1 MATRIRTLN
10 FLPEIF
16 KTQTNAQ
23 FLAATLDQLVAQPN
37 TKKIQ
42 GYVGSKFGYG
52 VNATDYYV
60 TEPTKV
66 RTDYQLDP
74 GVVFLKENDTTAND
88 FISYPGIVD
97 GVKLEGG
104 LTLDNNRLFNSQ
116 FYSWD
121 SFTDLDKII
130 NFNEYYW
137 LPDGPERVIISTNV
151 VFNSSNYL
159 VQSLSNEYLIS
170 SESQAATSN
179 PTLTLLRGGS
189 YTFSVNQNT
198 QFWIQGEPGVTGYSP
213 TQPNVQTRNVFGVT
227 NNGAETGIVTF
238 EVPAQNALNEFNFPP
253 GPPVGVVSSLPFS
266 QINGA
271 RVTDI
276 GGIDGVTALD
286 GLTVMF
292 YNTGIAEE
300 IGYVQTFYDQT
311 LFDEDGG
318 VPYNEATDYPGTDI
332 YYNNF
337 EGGFYSQVNSN
348 FYTITLLGD
357 QSNPIIQLTPAGII
371 PTNQTITPTFGTEW
385 VNRNF
390 YRSVAGSIALVPYN
404 SAILDTLYYQD
415 GTNPNK
421 VGIIRLANSNVTNS
435 LDVVTEILG
444 KPQYTAPNGVVF
456 TNGLK
461 VLFQGNVTPEIYTN
475 TEFYVEGVGTAIELI
490 PVADLVSPGAFAEGT
505 YIPFD
510 TVPYDVGNFDSSLY
524 LLIDPDY
531 ITIARNAINRNAWSR
546 SNRWFHIDVIN
557 ATADYNNNPELVS
570 VATIYNKASRPIIE
584 FYPNLSLFDSGVIGK
599 QPIDFI
605 DFRTTDAL
613 TLVAGQPTYYP
624 DVAGYTDYTA
634 TIAPVLAPITS
645 KTATQTVGL
654 VNQVI
659 LSPDSTGI
667 HVNDTIVFG
676 LVTAGA
682 FVPST
687 TYKIVTPGTTDFT
700 AIGASSNAAG
710 TVFVATGV
718 GSGTGT
724 AGDVDSEFGGLTAGA
739 TYYITEIVGDRITIS
754 TEKQG
759 TSVILSSV
767 AGSMSTSI
775 YPYSTTITIATDE
788 VFGLFEVNQYIADST
803 GILPAVTSITEIEEV
818 GSDTVLTVSWF
829 NQEVITGTSVA
840 SIVSADTTLSNYALF
855 DGARVVFAADT
866 NLSVRDKIY
875 VSRFSSI
882 DGTGTPVLTLTETF
896 DGQVLSDEQ
905 TAVYRGYNYKGK
917 DFYFTA
923 ENWQQA
929 QQKTTINQA
938 PKFDIYDENNISF
951 GDSTVYIGTSFTGC
965 SLFQYGLGTGLSDPI
980 LGFPLRYSTVG
991 NVGDI
996 SFDVTLDSQTF
1007 NYVQGTNPITQKVN
1021 TGYVYNYTSRTSFVR
1036 QLGWQTAVSP
1046 SIQYQIFEFNW
1057 SIDDPINEFDCDIAP
1072 VSSSSTNWPTVQVYI
1087 NNTYLPDT
1095 DFTVSTTDNTTT
1107 VTIPQI
1113 DTVNTVVQVLILSDQ
1128 VSPTAYYQ
1136 IPINLSNN
1144 PFNEDVTTVNIGDI
1158 RGQYQSTFF
1167 NNPDTVGPVFG
1178 RNNYRDLGNLV
1189 PWGNRIIQNS
1199 ASLVLPGTFLR
1210 KQNHNLFNSILY
1222 NSRQYI
1228 TFKNLLIDTVN
1239 NTDYNRMLSP
1249 AEMLDDAMDQIT
1261 SAKTDSQSFF
1271 WSDMLPSKAPYISNS
1286 YSFANTLDVSIYPLS
1301 RIYDFDKANYYGVL
1315 VYLIRDGITSQLVS
1329 GVDYTVSTDTPS
1341 LTVTLDLLSND
1352 QIVIN
1357 EYNQTYGS
1365 YVPNTPTKLGL
1376 YPSTIPTV
1384 GLDTAYFEPT
1394 YFIVGHDG
1402 SYTKLFGTYDST
1414 TGQLEDF
1421 RDQVL
1426 LEYETRVY
1434 NNLKLSN
1441 VIPIQTYQVI
1451 PGFFRDLQYSYDEF
1465 LEVYSESFLDWV
1477 GQNRVDYKRQF
1488 YNSTNEF
1495 SYNYR
1500 NSGNKINREAIQQGY
1515 FRGLYLYYYD
1525 TTTPDVTPWQMIGYT
1540 DQPTWWADRYGP
1552 APYTSDN
1559 LILWNDLAEGIDW
1572 NNGNPVVITEYI
1584 RPELLQV
1591 LPVDSNGDLVSPL
1604 TSIVGNYNNN
1614 IFNRDWKVGDV
1625 GPTEFSY
1632 RRSSTWPFDLMR
1644 LYALAKPADFFNLA
1658 VDVDNYKYSAE
1669 FNQFLVNNRSHLQI
1683 GDIPIYGLGTPATS
1697 YINWIVDFEKQV
1709 GIDAT
1714 TEITTLLKNL
1724 DVRLV
1729 YRVAGFSD
1737 KNLLKFYV
1745 EKSSANTTNS
1755 SLLIPDESY
1764 SVLLY
1769 DNQPFDRI
1777 IYSGVVIQITENGYQ
1792 VYGNSQTN
1800 AYFKILLPKNSGYD
1814 QTIEV
1819 ENLSVKL
1826 TDQYTDKV
1834 GIIPYGTELYSVQEV
1849 AQFLSSY
1856 GKYLESQGMK
1866 FDQIE
1871 NGIPVNWP
1879 QMIAEFLYWAQI
1891 GWEIGS
1897 ITTINPSASTL
1908 VIDKDSQ
1915 IVQPLTVRQRNFV
1928 LNQNLF
1934 PIQSMD
1940 LNVVR
1945 QGTEFTA
1952 QPLNQGDA
1960 ISYGQFNISNFEHGI
1975 VFDNITLFNDIIYN
1989 LITGLRQYRVSV
2001 RGAKTADWNGTVDA
2015 AGFILNQDN
2024 IQEWNR
2030 EIKYTKG
2037 EIVLYKNR
2045 YWTALT
2051 IVQPKVL
2058 FDERDWKETNYNE
2071 IQKGLLP
2078 NSQTRSFESTLYYN
2092 TDSANLE
2099 NDADL
2104 LSFSL
2109 IGYRPRDY
2117 LALADLTDIT
2127 QVNVYKNMIKQK
2139 GTLNAASAFKGA
2151 TLPQGGINYD
2161 IYENW
2166 AIKSGEFGGVLNSN
2180 FVQFNLNQSS
2190 LTGNPSIVG
2199 LTNGVFTDGVQQE
2212 VPLYSIFNYGRPLT
2226 SPNILPTISA
2236 SEPSRLFPT
2245 AGYVN
2250 YNDVKMSSYY
2260 YSGLATATNASGT
2273 IIPINE
2279 FYVRDYV
2286 WLANYLSD
2294 WRVYSPVSLGS
2305 VVNAKNNLNG
2315 TVTITFSQAHN
2326 LTRFELFGITNFDI
2340 AINNYYLVAA
2350 VVDPFR
2356 IIINLSLNPSTLNI
2370 VGQGIGLR
2378 MQSQRVA
2385 TAPEIVDLPLLNS
2398 EFTKLKVWVDENDD
2412 GSWAV
2417 YRKSLNYQ
2425 YDAEIIR
2432 ASSQTFGSAVAYTT
2446 PMGYLIGD
2454 ADVGAVYRYT
2464 YNAEANTYAL
2474 DQAISNDT
2482 SFGSYISYAEDLFVI
2497 SEPTSAT
2504 PKVYVYQ
2511 LITTT
2516 LVDNI
2521 DPYQTISAPG
2531 AVTDWGSAT
2540 AISGDQNWLYISD
2553 TGNARVYAYR
2563 KSTLTDLYE
2572 SVGYISVAGLTIA
2585 DNFGYSISTDYY
2597 GDTVVI
2603 SAPDQDYN
2611 VSTDNY
2617 GYVYVFAR
2625 TVQNFISPFN
2635 SQSYT
2640 PQAFALSWAPVTVTQ
2655 IATATDS
2662 STDRITIT
2670 SSAGFSV
2677 NDPVVFSTKT
2687 NAGNFAV
2694 GKTYIIT
2701 SIGTT
2706 DFVSVGAA
2714 SNTVGLSFV
2723 ATGAGSGT
2731 GTANSTEIISG
2742 GAIAAD
2748 TVYYVASKP
2757 TGTTFT
2763 ISATR
2768 GGSIIQLATATGST
2782 TVTIQTTPLFVS
2794 VNGIL
2799 LEDNTYAV
2807 IGSTLNVYSGL
2818 TPTLNAGDIISVSG
2832 SNFVLTQTLDNGQTP
2847 RIGVQFGQ
2855 SVDTNT
2861 YANEILV
2868 GAPFELNANNYEGA
2882 VHRFT
2887 NGGEKYGFIIGTEDC
2902 NITTPRTIL
2911 INGYQVILPIGNATS
2926 ASNFINA
2933 ANIPNVSAT
2942 SIVGKLVIQLVDI
2955 AIGFAGSK
2963 LSLTVLDSATPAEM
2977 GITIYTATQ
2986 TIACPHLTGPT
2997 QFGSVIKFNEFG
3009 SFVVS
3014 APTGVRYADT
3024 TFDFTDDELDN
3035 DTVFDNNTTQWID
3048 TFNNAGAVYM
3058 FDYISAYNES
3068 LTNPGKFVYA
3078 QSTNAENID
3087 YGSQPYYGQALD
3099 FNDNRVTV
3107 GTPNFRPG
3115 YDNGQVVAYTSTST
3129 EQDWAVYR
3137 SSAPIV
3143 DINGIANIQLFSA
3156 STNATLDNL
3165 DYFDPLQ
3172 GKLLGAIRENIDVI
3186 SNSDPAA
3193 YNSANNT
3200 QRGLVWGAANV
3211 GQLWFDT
3218 SNTRFV
3224 NYHQNDI
3231 VYNSAYWGRIFS
3243 GSDVAVY
3250 SWVVSNV
3257 SPLEYIGPGI
3267 PYDIDNYTVHGV
3279 INAEG
3284 TIVPLYYFWV
3294 RNTNIVF
3301 EKTGKTLADSTLEAY
3316 ISQPQNTGISYFSP
3330 LQPNIFA
3337 LYNVGDYLNGNDT
3350 VLHIGY
3356 ATGTNDDPTHNQYEL
3371 IRADYADD
3379 FLPGLPGS
3387 GAGFQKYTSAGITE
3401 PISLYNRML
3410 DSMCGVDN
3418 SGAVVPN
3425 PFLPKAVQTGVLA
3438 RPRQSFFYDRYDALK
3453 NYLQYANE
3461 VLAQFP
3467 IAEIRN
3473 PSFLNTSGIT
3483 NPSTVD
3489 NPNWTGGVLPFYD
3502 TTNYWSYIN
3511 WWAPGYDNNTKSA
3524 LQVPIYADLSTLSVA
3539 SGTIVTVATNGNG
3552 NSETYIYN
3560 VDGSWTRIGLANGT
3574 IEFSSALWDY
3584 STYRLGFGDNF
3595 FDTTP
3600 YDEYPSEETRY
3611 IIRSLNEEIYNN
3623 ELLIF
3628 RNKSLILLFEYIQS
3642 ESSENQNY
3650 LPWLNK
3656 TSFLDVSHTI
3666 RELRP
3671 IEVFQSDNELFL
3683 EGYMNEVK
3691 PYHVVIKE
3699 FLFKYTGID
3708 VYEGDITDFDLPAQ
3722 YNSSV
3727 QQFIT
3732 PELVYSNPN
3741 GDNQYLPDDPI
3752 WQTAPYSQ
3760 WFNNHGVSIVGENDY
3775 PISVLTS
3782 YIATNSNSCYVDNV
3796 TGFPVTGTILIGTEL
3811 IGYSSVNLLTNQL
3824 LGLARGVQ
3832 NTVIQQH
3839 IPGETIFIDLPAVL
3853 VLNTGRLYDN
3863 PPKITAVIDTTI
3875 YPAPT
3880 VLAQF
3885 EAVMGLGTV
3894 ISVNVINPG
3903 EGYAVL
3909 PRIEIDPAVVIEVNS
3924 TQVNIANNTIE
3935 LAVPTLQTGDLIVY
3949 YPGVDSTAIGGLS
3962 SGQKYYVNLLEV
3974 SPAPIIALYA
3984 SYIDAIRDHNRVVL
3998 TNTGSGV
4005 QKLNL
4010 GAVASCVTSSSPV
4023 RENNVTL
4030 RFDRNSYTSQVIEW
4044 ASGNFYGSFY
4054 AGTYSNSDQ
4063 VSSSSIALQST
4074 QPPIDTILAGAQG
4087 ATFEILDATNDQTL
4101 TWSSRTRETVQTY
4114 GSATAYPNAIRINP
4128 STGGSPVAGELGST
4142 VGFYIGMPVKFVGAT
4157 VGNLVNE
4164 TTYYVKSLVD
4174 LPNLVTSVLEAT
4186 GFTIS
4191 ATVDANGVPG
4201 STFVLATA
4209 TVPAA
4214 GLPMYVGEVTNTAVL
4229 TINYSG
4235 IRNATVTTSGTNT
4248 ITALLTATGQNGTN
4262 GLYTGIPVFFTG
4274 DVFGGISEN
4283 EIYYVTTVTGPQTFT
4298 MSTQTTPT
4306 TLTITETASA
4316 NDAITCDSTL
4326 SLSLNE
4332 PIVFTG
4338 DVFGNIVEGT
4348 QYYIRELFSGNITF
4362 SISETINGPV
4372 FALASDTGS
4381 FTMISQKDT
4390 VTLQDGT
4397 GSMVMNVSLPVSPGQ
4412 INGQLFTLYPTSQQ
4426 YINQTGIVTNLI
4438 ERDINATL
4446 ATVNRL
4452 CLSTFAGG
4460 ILNLYVNFEFDVA
4473 SNIGGL
4479 TTSGGPYT
4487 VTATG
4492 TTTVNVTNT
4501 SGTGNWLT
4509 VPLDTN
4515 PYTTDVLYSGMP
4527 IIFSGVSL
4535 GGVLLNTV
4543 YYVDTIDASPPVG
4556 SGRFTISETSDLSSG
4571 IFVVTN
4577 DNGDMVGTG
4586 DPYIQVADTLS
4597 NAAGPVILTQTVGTT
4612 PTFDVSYILGGYRVT
4627 IQTAGTVYAVDNV
4640 ITILGTNLGGTT
4652 TENDLVMTVSSI
4664 DANGGVVSTI
4674 CNGTPAGTVD
4684 QYYFEV
4690 VSENQVAVYQN
4701 AALSVPISGQNFP
4714 YVGITSTTATIA
4726 TASNDRFTVTSSA
4739 DFSINDPVVFTG
4751 TVFGGVTLG
4760 QTYYILSKP
4769 TSTTVTVSETVSG
4782 TVFNITTDAT
4792 GSMTMA
4798 KSGDYALLPEPFFFS
4813 PSIVKYNNRVYQCI
4827 VSNNDPEFILGKWE
4841 LLDPGSKKL
4850 NGLDRVIAY
4859 YRPTINMPGVDLT
4872 QLIAG
4877 ITYPN
4882 STYLGNAFAPDDEF
4896 TVDVNLTDQ
4905 PFYPTGID
4913 LSSIIWNG
4921 LLYLAG
4927 SNAETYSSVNS
4938 SETGASW
4945 TINKISNQ
4953 SIGIT
4958 DLLYAGGSYVLT
4970 SNNPS
4975 TPILISDNGF
4985 TWISNGTFTPFDST
4999 SYDITT
5005 FDISSVNVPSLS
5017 LNGVAY
5023 YNGIYIAVGN
5033 NIISSTDL
5041 YSWTER
5047 YVFTSTILSNVLN
5060 DVAYVSTPGYT
5071 GFVAVGLGQR
5081 LISGSAVN
5089 VALIF
5094 TSTDGFNW
5102 NQVSF
5107 TDTVFSLNAIASN
5120 SGSIVAVGD
5129 NGIIYASFNTV
5140 DWFAQT
5146 SPVSENLNDVI
5157 WDSYN
5162 NQYVAVGDNGTIL
5175 TGDANGNAWTSQVSG
5190 ATEDIQ
5196 SIVWNN
5202 DDSIYIAV
5210 GLNNTILQSAD
5221 GITWIS
5227 IATFE
5232 VIPSVYDIQGDA
5244 FTAGY
5249 GPEEM
5254 IPGVVSDTITMTVAT
5269 RPGTNWDE
5277 TVYQHVGY
5285 NVVSIELSPVDASQT
5300 EYSFIN
5306 ITSTPAQLGVF
5317 VIDYTT
5323 ELSTTIYEGTDYTID
5338 WINKV
5343 ITLTTPLSFVT
5354 VGTSDKLRID
5364 VYEVGNGD
5372 QLVKANTETDPV
5384 RSNETTGFQ
5393 EIYVNA
5399 NYSADIY
5406 QGSGIIRP
5414 STNPLE
5420 AIAIATSETTD
5431 AITCESVQ
5439 NFVLNGSITFSG
5451 AVFGGIIEDQVY
5463 YVKSISYVSNRITIS
5478 EIFNAGS
5485 GTAGATFPLT
5495 NATGSMTAII
5505 QVGTGTVW
5513 TPPSVFHNG
5522 TKLVLGHSAT
5532 ITRTNAGTNTITTN
5546 TTGDLVPDLS
5556 IKFSSSMF
5564 GGVIVPLQTYYIKT
5578 IYDANEFTISETPGG
5593 AVLELTDA
5601 TGGAIFVSGDYA
5613 IGLAD
5618 NGISAAVILAYE
5630 YDTSVDY
5637 ITYTFFGE
5645 TLPVQYGYTIPEVQ
5659 TFTGDGSAASFTLT
5673 NYIGDSNVTSAIVE
5687 INGIRQTIS
5696 AYTISSTSNTILFNT
5711 PPSNGSTIAVTSYN
5725 LTDRQYFNTQ
5735 YGITGSSGATTAT
5748 IVVSDTVHSVGTFD
5762 QNTPTVETFDQD
5774 TPSVVLYDQELD
5786 YLTLG
5791 SGSTSS
5797 LSINFPIVFQAP
5809 TLGGLV
5815 AGQIY
5820 YVVEILNSTDFV
5832 ISTQVDGLPTTVT
5845 TESGSMNGVV
5855 NGLTVA
5861 NIININNVISSPLAT
5876 VLVTGTIGG
5885 ASDYV
5890 VCGNTI
5896 DLIVDQPIIFK
5907 APITTAGSFIVG
5919 DTYKITTLTGT
5930 SQVQWNT
5937 TAGTVSETYAVGDT
5951 FIAATAGAGTG
5962 QALLTDLGGI
5972 NTLGEVYFVRSI
5984 VSGTEFTIKDQYGT
5998 LVNLTTDSGSLVGY
6012 MGGLSAI
6019 SVTTGIDHNLAE
6031 NEIVRI
6037 DGTLGSVQ
6045 LNNNTYYA
6053 KIVTDTVF
6061 MLYDQPYNPALNA
6074 VNYPVTFSST
6084 YISGGYAWLD
6094 GLFTISCTTATST
6107 SSTGNR
6113 ITVNSTDALIP
6124 NTPIY
6129 FTSIGESQGTDIL
6142 GNILAKTEYYVLEVR
6157 PEVVADDFI
6166 VGNEYEIVD
6175 LGDTDWNT
6183 CAGTVSET
6191 YAVGDTFVAAATDP
6205 GTTGFATGLQEFT
6218 ITENRFPDEAEF
6230 VLTNAAGS
6238 VDVSQFQQVNVD
6250 RLWVT
6255 INGYRVPS
6263 SLLRINEYN
6272 NLSILST
6279 ITTGDEIIITSM
6291 MPTATPN
6298 ENVYLLNVTTTNQP
6312 AVYRANTQTRTWLTH
6327 SLSFTDE
6334 VIYLN
6339 DASRV
6344 TDSII
6349 QEVIAPAPVDGKY
6362 NIGLEANKNV
6372 ICHVSVYNN
6381 TTSTLVDPA
6390 NFGIVIVDLAPI
6402 LQISDEVSTGDSLT
6416 IDTLEGILLFINGE
6430 QIAFAECDIVTN
6442 TVSGLTRGANGTGE
6456 QTFIPLY
6463 SEVFGIIPNNR
6474 MTNVV
6479 YGDVWNSYIYNPVE
6493 GDPLQISQTAGAN
6506 FLKVDRS

>member
-16 KTQTNAQ
+16 KTPTNAQ

-104 LTLDNNRLFNSQ
+104 LTQDNNRLFNSQ

-121 SFTDLDKII
+121 SFTNLDKII

-137 LPDGPERVIISTNV
+137 LPDGPERVIISTDV
-151 VFNSSNYL
+151 VFNASNFL

-170 SESQAATSN
+170 SESQGASSN

-227 NNGAETGIVTF
+227 NNGAENGVITF
-238 EVPAQNALNEFNFPP
+238 EVPTQNALNEYNFPP
-253 GPPVGVVSSLPFS
+253 GPAVGVVSSLPFN

-271 RVTDI
+271 RVTEI
-276 GGIDGVTALD
+276 GGIDGVTALE

-292 YNTGIAEE
+292 YNTGIADE
-300 IGYVQTFYDQT
+300 IGYVQKFYDQT

-318 VPYNEATDYPGTDI
+318 VPYNEATDYPGTSI
-332 YYNNF
+332 FYNNY

-371 PTNQTITPTFGTEW
+371 PTNQTITPTFGSEW

-390 YRSVAGSIALVPYN
+390 YRSVDGAIALVPYN

-421 VGIIRLANSNVTNS
+421 VGIIKLVNSNVTNS

-461 VLFQGNVTPEIYTN
+461 VLFQGNVTPEIYNN

-510 TVPYDVGNFDSSLY
+510 TVPYDVGNYDSSLY

-531 ITIARNAINRNAWSR
+531 ITIARNAINKNAWSR
-546 SNRWFHIDVIN
+546 SNRWFHVDVIN
-557 ATADYNNNPELVS
+557 ATANYNNNPDLAL

-605 DFRTTDAL
+605 DFRTTDAF

-624 DVAGYTDYTA
+624 DVAGYTGYTA
-634 TIAPVLAPITS
+634 TIAPVSAAITS
-645 KTATQTVGL
+645 KTATQTVGF
-654 VNQVI
+654 VNQII
-659 LSPDSTGI
+659 LSPDTTGL

-676 LVTAGA
+676 LVTAGG
-682 FVPST
+682 FVPGT
-687 TYKIVTPGTTDFT
+687 TYKIVTPGDTDFT
-700 AIGASSNAAG
+700 AIGASSNASG
-710 TVFVATGV
+710 TVFVASGA

-724 AGDVDSEFGGLTAGA
+724 AGDVDSEFGGLTAGV
-739 TYYITEIVGDRITIS
+739 TYYINEIVGNRITIS

-759 TSVILSSV
+759 TNVVLSSV

-803 GILPAVTSITEIEEV
+803 EIFPAVTFISEIEEV
-818 GSDTVLTVSWF
+818 GSNTILTVSWY
-829 NQEVITGTSVA
+829 NQEVIAGTSVA
-840 SIVSADTTLSNYALF
+840 SIVSADTPLSNYALF

-882 DGTGTPVLTLTETF
+882 TGTGIPVITLTEAF

-905 TAVYRGYNYKGK
+905 TAVYRGYNYRGQ
-917 DFYFTA
+917 DFYFNV

-929 QQKTTINQA
+929 QQKNTINQA
-938 PKFDIYDENNISF
+938 PRFDIYDENNISF

-965 SLFQYGLGTGLSDPI
+965 TLFQYGLGTGSSDPI
-980 LGFPLRYSTVG
+980 LGFPLRYSTVS

-1046 SIQYQIFEFNW
+1046 SVQYQIFEFNW
-1057 SIDDPINEFDCDIAP
+1057 VIDNPVTNFVCDITP

-1095 DFTVSTTDNTTT
+1095 DFTVSTTADTTT

-1113 DTVNTVVQVLILSDQ
+1113 DAVNTVIQVLILSDQ

-1144 PFNEDVTTVNIGDI
+1144 PFNQDITTVNIGDI
-1158 RGQYQSTFF
+1158 RGQYQSIFF
-1167 NNPDTVGPVFG
+1167 NNPDTLGPVFG

-1239 NTDYNRMLSP
+1239 NTDYSRMLTP

-1261 SAKTDSQSFF
+1261 STKTDSQPFF
-1271 WSDMLPSKAPYISNS
+1271 WSDMLPSKAPYISNT

-1315 VYLIRDGITSQLVS
+1315 VYLIRDSVTSQLIS
-1329 GVDYTVSTDTPS
+1329 GVDYTVSADTPS
-1341 LTVTLDLLSND
+1341 LTITLDLLSND

-1376 YPSTIPTV
+1376 YPSTIPAV
-1384 GLDTAYFEPT
+1384 VVDTAYFEPT

-1402 SYTKLFGTYDST
+1402 SYNKLFGSYDTT

-1441 VIPIQTYQVI
+1441 VIPIQTYEVI

-1488 YNSTNEF
+1488 YNPVNEF

-1500 NSGNKINREAIQQGY
+1500 NSGNKINRGAIQQGY

-1540 DQPTWWADRYGP
+1540 DQPTWWTERYGP

-1559 LILWNDLAEGIDW
+1559 LILWNDLAQGIDW
-1572 NNGNPVVITEYI
+1572 NNGNPVVLTEYI

-1604 TSIVGNYNNN
+1604 VSIVGNYNNN

-1658 VDVDNYKYSAE
+1658 VDVDNYKYNAE
-1669 FNQFLVNNRSHLQI
+1669 FNQYLVNNRSHLQL
-1683 GDIPIYGLGTPATS
+1683 GNIPVYGLGTPATS

-1709 GIDAT
+1709 GINAT
-1714 TEITTLLKNL
+1714 TDISTLLKNL

-1745 EKSSANTTNS
+1745 EKSSANATNS

-1769 DNQPFDRI
+1769 DNQPFDKI
-1777 IYSGVVIQITENGYQ
+1777 VYSGVIIQITENGYQ

-1800 AYFKILLPKNSGYD
+1800 AYFKILLPKNSGYNE
-1814 QTIEV
+1814 TIEV
-1819 ENLSVKL
+1819 ENLSVKI

-1834 GIIPYGTELYSVQEV
+1834 GIIPYGTEFYSVQEV

-1856 GKYLESQGMK
+1856 GKYLENQGMK
-1866 FDQIE
+1866 FDLIE

-1908 VIDKDSQ
+1908 LIDKDSH
-1915 IVQPLTVRQRNFV
+1915 IVQPLTLRQRNFV

-1934 PIQSMD
+1934 PIQSID

-1945 QGTEFTA
+1945 QGTAFTA

-1975 VFDNITLFNDIIYN
+1975 VFDNVTLFNDIIYN
-1989 LITGLRQYRVSV
+1989 LITGLRQYRISV
-2001 RGAKTADWNGTVDA
+2001 RGAKSADWNGTVDP

-2045 YWTALT
+2045 YWTSLT

-2078 NSQTRSFESTLYYN
+2078 NSQTRSYESTLYYN

-2151 TLPQGGINYD
+2151 NLPQGGINYD

-2166 AIKSGEFGGVLNSN
+2166 AIKSGEYGGVLNNN
-2180 FVQFNLNQSS
+2180 FVEFNLNQSL

-2212 VPLYSIFNYGRPLT
+2212 VPLYSVFNYGRPIT

-2236 SEPSRLFPT
+2236 SEPSSLFPT

-2273 IIPINE
+2273 IVPITE

-2286 WLANYLSD
+2286 WLADYLSD
-2294 WRVYSPVSLGS
+2294 WRVYTPVSLGS
-2305 VVNAKNNLNG
+2305 VTNAKNNLNG

-2326 LTRFELFGITNFDI
+2326 LTRFQLFGITNFDI

-2356 IIINLSLNPSTLNI
+2356 VIINLSLNPSTLNI

-2385 TAPEIVDLPLLNS
+2385 TAPEIVDLPLLNN
-2398 EFTKLKVWVDENDD
+2398 EFTKSKVWVDENND

-2454 ADVGAVYRYT
+2454 ADVGQVYRYT
-2464 YNAEANTYAL
+2464 YNADLDSYTL
-2474 DQAISNDT
+2474 DQAITNGT
-2482 SFGSYISYAEDLFVI
+2482 SFGSYISYADDLFVV

-2531 AVTDWGSAT
+2531 GVTDWGSAT

-2563 KSTLTDLYE
+2563 KSTLTSLYE
-2572 SVGYISVAGLTIA
+2572 NVGYISVAGLTIA

-2603 SAPDQDYN
+2603 GAPDQDYN
-2611 VSTDNY
+2611 VNTDNY

-2625 TVQNFISPFN
+2625 TVQNFIVPST
-2635 SQSYT
+2635 SQSYI
-2640 PQAFALSWAPVTVTQ
+2640 PQTFALSWSPVTVTQ

-2662 STDRITIT
+2662 TNDRITV
-2670 SSAGFSV
+2670 SSSTGFSV
-2677 NDPVVFSTKT
+2677 NDPVVFS
-2687 NAGNFAV
+2687 GD
-2694 GKTYIIT
+2694 I
-2701 SIGTT
+2701 
-2706 DFVSVGAA
+2706 
-2714 SNTVGLSFV
+2714 LS
-2723 ATGAGSGT
+2723 A
-2731 GTANSTEIISG
+2731 
-2742 GAIAAD
+2742 GAISQN
-2748 TVYYVASKP
+2748 TVYYVYDKP
-2757 TGTTFT
+2757 TSTTFR
-2763 ISATR
+2763 IASTR
-2768 GGSIIQLATATGST
+2768 DAIAPIELATQSGPPNM
-2782 TVTIQTTPLFVS
+2782 TVTVQTTPLFVN
-2794 VNGIL
+2794 VNGML
-2799 LEDNTYAV
+2799 LEDDTYAV
-2807 IGSTLNVYSGL
+2807 IGSTLYVYSGL
-2818 TPTLNAGDIISVSG
+2818 APTLNAGDILSVSG

-2855 SVDTNT
+2855 SLDTNT

-2868 GAPFELNANNYEGA
+2868 GAPFELNADNYEGS

-2911 INGYQVILPIGNATS
+2911 INGYQVILPIGDATS

-2942 SIVGKLVIQLVDI
+2942 TLTGKLVIQLVDI
-2955 AIGFAGSK
+2955 AIGFIGSK

-2977 GITIYTATQ
+2977 GIDIYTATQ
-2986 TIACPHLTGPT
+2986 TIACPHLIGST

-3009 SFVVS
+3009 SFIAS
-3014 APTGVRYADT
+3014 APTGTRYSAT

-3035 DTVFDNNTTQWID
+3035 DTVFDNNATQWID
-3048 TFNNAGAVYM
+3048 TFTNAGAVYM

-3068 LTNPGKFVYA
+3068 LNNPGKFVYA
-3078 QSTNAENID
+3078 QSTNAENIN

-3115 YDNGQVVAYTSTST
+3115 YVNGQVVAYTSTST

-3137 SSAPIV
+3137 SSAPVV

-3156 STNATLDNL
+3156 SSNTTLDNL

-3193 YNSANNT
+3193 YNSPNST
-3200 QRGLVWGAANV
+3200 QRGLVWGADKV
-3211 GQLWFDT
+3211 GQLWFNT

-3257 SPLEYIGPGI
+3257 NPLNYIGPGT
-3267 PYDIDNYTVHGV
+3267 PYNIDDYTVHGV

-3330 LQPNIFA
+3330 LQPDIFA

-3387 GAGFQKYTSAGITE
+3387 GAGYQQYTAVGITE

-3467 IAEIRN
+3467 ITEIRN

-3489 NPNWTGGVLPFYD
+3489 NPNWSGSVLPFYD

-3524 LQVPIYADLSTLSVA
+3524 LQVPIYADLSTLNVTP
-3539 SGTIVTVATNGNG
+3539 GTIVTVATNGNG
-3552 NSETYIYN
+3552 NSETYIYG
-3560 VDGSWTRIGLANGT
+3560 VDGSWTRIGLENGT

-3595 FDTTP
+3595 FDTRP

-3611 IIRSLNEEIYNN
+3611 IIRSLNEEIYTN

-3642 ESSENQNY
+3642 ETSENQNY

-3727 QQFIT
+3727 LQFIT

-3741 GDNQYLPDDPI
+3741 GNNQFLPDDPI

-3811 IGYSSVNLLTNQL
+3811 IGYSSVDLLTNQL

-3839 IPGETIFIDLPAVL
+3839 IPGEIIFIDLPAVL

-3875 YPAPT
+3875 YPEPT
-3880 VLAQF
+3880 VPAQF
-3885 EAVMGLGTV
+3885 EAIMGLGTV
-3894 ISVNVINPG
+3894 IGVNVINPG
-3903 EGYAVL
+3903 QGYAIL
-3909 PRIEIDPAVVIEVNS
+3909 PKIVIDPSVVVEVNS

-3935 LAVPTLQTGDLIVY
+3935 LTIPTLQTGDLIVY
-3949 YPGVDSTAIGGLS
+3949 YPGVNSTIIGGLS

-3984 SYIDAIRDHNRVVL
+3984 SYIDAIRDHNRVFL
-3998 TNTGSGV
+3998 NSTGSGV

-4010 GAVASCVTSSSPV
+4010 GAVASCVTSSVPV
-4023 RENNVTL
+4023 RENNITL
-4030 RFDRNSYTSQVIEW
+4030 RFDRNSYTSQIIEW
-4044 ASGNFYGSFY
+4044 QSGNFYGSFY
-4054 AGTYSNSDQ
+4054 AGSYSNSDQ

-4087 ATFEILDATNDQTL
+4087 ATFEILDASNDQTL

-4114 GSATAYPNAIRINP
+4114 GPATLYPNAIRINP

-4174 LPNLVTSVLEAT
+4174 LPNLDTSVLEAT

-4191 ATVDANGVPG
+4191 ATVDENGVPG
-4201 STFVLATA
+4201 STFVLTTA
-4209 TVPAA
+4209 TIPAA
-4214 GLPMYVGEVTNTAVL
+4214 GLPMYVGEVINTALL

-4235 IRNATVTTSGTNT
+4235 IRNATTTTSGTNT
-4248 ITALLTATGQNGTN
+4248 ITVLLTATGQNGTN
-4262 GLYTGIPVFFTG
+4262 GLFTGIPVYFTG

-4283 EIYYVTTVTGPQTFT
+4283 EIYYVTSITGPQTFT
-4298 MSTQTTPT
+4298 MSTQTNPT
-4306 TLTITETASA
+4306 ILTITETDSVT
-4316 NDAITCDSTL
+4316 DAITCDSTL
-4326 SLSLNE
+4326 SLSINE

-4348 QYYIRELFSGNITF
+4348 QYYIRELFSGNTTF

-4372 FALASDTGS
+4372 FALSSDTGS
-4381 FTMISQKDT
+4381 FTMTSQKDT
-4390 VTLQDGT
+4390 VTLQDDT
-4397 GSMVMNVSLPVSPGQ
+4397 GSMTMNVSLPISPGQ
-4412 INGQLFTLYPTSQQ
+4412 INGQLFSLYPTSQQ
-4426 YINQTGIVTNLI
+4426 YINQTGTVTNLI

-4452 CLSTFAGG
+4452 CLSTFTGG

-4515 PYTTDVLYSGMP
+4515 PYTTDILYSGMQ

-4556 SGRFTISETSDLSSG
+4556 VGRFTISETSDLSSG

-4586 DPYIQVADTLS
+4586 DPFIQVADVLT
-4597 NAAGPVILTQTVGTT
+4597 NATGPVMLTQTVGTT
-4612 PTFDVSYILGGYRVT
+4612 PTFAVSYILGGYRVT
-4627 IQTAGTVYAVDNV
+4627 IQDPGAGYAIDNT

-4652 TENDLVMTVSSI
+4652 TANDLVMTVSSI
-4664 DANGGVVSTI
+4664 NATGGIVSTI
-4674 CNGTPAGTVD
+4674 CNGTPAGTID
-4684 QYYFEV
+4684 QYYFKV
-4690 VSENQVAVYQN
+4690 VSENQVEVYEN
-4701 AALSVPISGQNFP
+4701 AALSVPVSGQNFP
-4714 YVGITSTTATIA
+4714 YTGITSTTATIA

-4739 DFSINDPVVFTG
+4739 DFGVNDPVFFTG
-4751 TVFGGVTLG
+4751 NVFGGVTLG
-4760 QTYYILSKP
+4760 QEYYILSKP
-4769 TSTTVTVSETVSG
+4769 TSTTVTISETVAG
-4782 TVFNITTDAT
+4782 TVFNVTTDTT

-4798 KSGDYALLPEPFFFS
+4798 KSGDYTFLPEPFYFS

-4827 VSNNDPEFILGKWE
+4827 VSNNDPDFILGKWE
-4841 LLDPGSKKL
+4841 LLEPGSRKL

-4859 YRPTINMPGVDLT
+4859 YNPTVNMPGVDLT
-4872 QLIAG
+4872 QLVTG

-4905 PFYPTGID
+4905 PFYPTGIN
-4913 LSSIIWNG
+4913 LRTIIWNG
-4921 LLYLAG
+4921 VAYLAG
-4927 SNAETYSSVNS
+4927 SNTETYSSINL
-4938 SETGASW
+4938 SETGSSW
-4945 TINKISNQ
+4945 IINKISNQ

-4958 DLLYAGGSYVLT
+4958 DLLFAGGSYVLT
-4970 SNNPS
+4970 SNNS
-4975 TPILISDNGF
+4975 ATPILISDNGF

-4999 SYDITT
+4999 PYDITT

-5017 LNGVAY
+5017 LNGVTY

-5047 YVFTSTILSNVLN
+5047 YAFTSTVLSNVLN
-5060 DVAYVSTPGYT
+5060 AVAYVSTPGYT
-5071 GFVAVGLGQR
+5071 GFIAVGLGQR
-5081 LISGSAVN
+5081 LISGVAVN

-5107 TDTVFSLNAIASN
+5107 TDTIFSLNAIASN
-5120 SGSIVAVGD
+5120 SGSIVTVGD
-5129 NGIIYASFNTV
+5129 NGVIYASFNAV
-5140 DWFAQT
+5140 EWFAQT
-5146 SPVSENLNDVI
+5146 SPVSENLNDII

-5175 TGDANGNAWTSQVSG
+5175 TGDANGNAWTAQVSG
-5190 ATEDIQ
+5190 TTEDIQ
-5196 SIVWNN
+5196 SVVWNN
-5202 DDSIYIAV
+5202 DDSIYIVV

-5221 GITWIS
+5221 AITWVS

-5232 VIPSVYDIQGDA
+5232 VLPSVYDIQGDA

-5254 IPGVVSDTITMTVAT
+5254 VPGVVSDTITMTVAT

-5285 NVVSIELSPVDASQT
+5285 NVVSIELSPVDAIQT

-5306 ITSTPAQLGVF
+5306 VTSTPAQLSVF

-5323 ELSTTIYEGTDYTID
+5323 ELSTTIYQGTDYTID

-5354 VGTSDKLRID
+5354 EGTSDRLRID

-5372 QLVKANTETDPV
+5372 QLVKANTETDPIRLNV
-5384 RSNETTGFQ
+5384 TTGFQ

-5420 AIAIATSETTD
+5420 AIAVATSESTD
-5431 AITCESVQ
+5431 AITCESVE

-5451 AVFGGIIEDQVY
+5451 AVFGGIVEDQVY

-5478 EIFNAGS
+5478 EIFNVGS

-5513 TPPSVFHNG
+5513 TTPSVFHNG
-5522 TKLVLGHSAT
+5522 TKLVLGHTAN
-5532 ITRTNAGTNTITTN
+5532 IIRTKAGTNTITTN
-5546 TTGDLVPDLS
+5546 TTGDLVPNIS
-5556 IKFSSSMF
+5556 IKFSSTMF
-5564 GGVIVPLQTYYIKT
+5564 GGIIVPLQTYYIKT

-5613 IGLAD
+5613 IGIAD
-5618 NGISAAVILAYE
+5618 NGITASVLLANE
-5630 YDTSVDY
+5630 YDTSTDY

-5659 TFTGDGSAASFTLT
+5659 TFTGDGSTASFTLT
-5673 NYIGDSNVTSAIVE
+5673 NYIGDSNVTSSIVE
-5687 INGIRQTIS
+5687 INGVRQTIS
-5696 AYTISSTSNTILFNT
+5696 AYTISSTLNTILFNT

-5735 YGITGSSGATTAT
+5735 YGITGSSGATTST

-5762 QNTPTVETFDQD
+5762 QDTPTVETFDQD

-5786 YLTLG
+5786 WLTLG

-5845 TESGSMNGVV
+5845 TDSGTMNGVV

-5861 NIININNVISSPLAT
+5861 NIVNINNAISSPLAT

-5907 APITTAGSFIVG
+5907 AAITTAGSFIVG
-5919 DTYKITTLTGT
+5919 QTYKITTLTGT

-5937 TAGTVSETYAVGDT
+5937 TAGTVSVTYAIGDT
-5951 FIAATAGAGTG
+5951 FTAATAGAGTG
-5962 QALLTDLGGI
+5962 QALITNLGGI
-5972 NTLGEVYFVRSI
+5972 NTLGEVYFVRSV

-5998 LVNLTTDSGSLVGY
+5998 LVNLTTDSGSLVGS
-6012 MGGLSAI
+6012 MGGLPAI
-6019 SVTTGIDHNLAE
+6019 SVTTGIDHNLSE

-6053 KIVTDTVF
+6053 KIVTDTEIL
-6061 MLYDQPYNPALNA
+6061 LYDQPYNPALNA

-6084 YISGGYAWLD
+6084 YISGGYVWLD
-6094 GLFTISCTTATST
+6094 GLFTVSCTNTIST

-6113 ITVNSTDALIP
+6113 ITVNSTDSLIP
-6124 NTPIY
+6124 NTPVY

-6142 GNILAKTEYYVLEVR
+6142 GNILAKTEYYVLAVR
-6157 PEVVADDFI
+6157 PEVIADNFI
-6166 VGNEYEIVD
+6166 VGNEYKIVD

-6183 CAGTVSET
+6183 CAGTVSVT
-6191 YAVGDTFVAAATDP
+6191 YAIGDTFVADATDP
-6205 GTTGFATGLQEFT
+6205 GTTGIATGLQEFT
-6218 ITENRFPDEAEF
+6218 ITENRFPDEAEV
-6230 VLTNAAGS
+6230 VLTNATGS
-6238 VDVSQFQQVNVD
+6238 VDVSQFQQVDVD

-6272 NLSILST
+6272 NLSILSA
-6279 ITTGDEIIITSM
+6279 IGTGDEIIITSM

-6312 AVYRANTQTRTWLTH
+6312 AVYRANTQTRTWLTQP
-6327 SLSFTDE
+6327 LSFTDE

-6339 DASRV
+6339 DATRV
-6344 TDSII
+6344 TDSIV

-6372 ICHVSVYNN
+6372 ICHVTVYNN

-6390 NFGIVIVDLAPI
+6390 NFEIIIVDLAPI
-6402 LQISDEVSTGDSLT
+6402 LQISDEVNNGDSLT
-6416 IDTLEGILLFINGE
+6416 IDTLEGRLLFINGE
-6430 QIAFAECDIVTN
+6430 QIAFAECDIITN

-6456 QTFIPLY
+6456 QTFIPKY

-6479 YGDVWNSYIYNPVE
+6479 YGDVWNSYIYNPVD
-6493 GDPLQISQTAGAN
+6493 GDPLQISQTTGAN

>member
-42 GYVGSKFGYG
+42 GYVGSRFGYG

-97 GVKLEGG
+97 GIKLEGG
-104 LTLDNNRLFNSQ
+104 LTQDNNRLFNSQ

-121 SFTDLDKII
+121 SFTNLDKII

-137 LPDGPERVIISTNV
+137 LPDGPDRVIISTDV

-170 SESQAATSN
+170 SESQSATSN

-213 TQPNVQTRNVFGVT
+213 TQPNVQTRDVFGVT
-227 NNGAETGIVTF
+227 NNGAENGVITF
-238 EVPAQNALNEFNFPP
+238 EVPAQNALNEYNFPP
-253 GPPVGVVSSLPFS
+253 GPAVGVVSSLPFS

-271 RVTDI
+271 RVTEI

-292 YNTGIAEE
+292 YNTGIADE
-300 IGYVQTFYDQT
+300 IGYIQKFYDQT

-318 VPYNEATDYPGTDI
+318 VPYNEATDYPGTSEF
-332 YYNNF
+332 YNNY
-337 EGGFYSQVNSN
+337 EGGFYSPVNSN

-371 PTNQTITPTFGTEW
+371 PTNQTITPTFGSEW

-390 YRSVAGSIALVPYN
+390 YRSVDGAIALVPYN

-421 VGIIRLANSNVTNS
+421 VGIIRLANSNVSNS

-461 VLFQGNVTPEIYTN
+461 ILFQGNVTPEIYNN

-490 PVADLVSPGAFAEGT
+490 PVADLVSPGAFAEGS

-510 TVPYDVGNFDSSLY
+510 TTPYDVGNFDSSLY

-557 ATADYNNNPELVS
+557 ATADYNNNPELAS

-605 DFRTTDAL
+605 DFRTTDAF

-624 DVAGYTDYTA
+624 DVAGYTGYSA
-634 TIAPVLAPITS
+634 TIAPVLAAVTS

-659 LSPDSTGI
+659 LSPDTAGI
-667 HVNDTIVFG
+667 YVNDTIVFG
-676 LVTAGA
+676 LVTAGG
-682 FVPST
+682 FVPGT
-687 TYKIVTPGTTDFT
+687 TYKIVTPGNTDFT
-700 AIGASSNAAG
+700 AIGASSNAVG
-710 TVFVATGV
+710 TVFVATGA

-724 AGDVDSEFGGLTAGA
+724 AGDVDSEFGGLIAGV
-739 TYYITEIVGDRITIS
+739 TYYITEIFGNRITIS

-775 YPYSTTITIATDE
+775 YPYSTTITVATDE

-803 GILPAVTSITEIEEV
+803 GILPAVTFINAITEV
-818 GSDTVLTVSWF
+818 GSNTILTVSWY

-866 NLSVRDKIY
+866 NLSVRNKIY
-875 VSRFSSI
+875 ISRFSSI
-882 DGTGTPVLTLTETF
+882 DGTGTPVITLSEAF
-896 DGQVLSDEQ
+896 DGQVLPDEQ
-905 TAVYRGYNYKGK
+905 TSVYRGYNYKGK
-917 DFYFTA
+917 DFYFNV

-929 QQKTTINQA
+929 QQKITINQA
-938 PKFDIYDENNISF
+938 PKFDIYDENGISF

-965 SLFQYGLGTGLSDPI
+965 SLFQYGLGTGISDPV
-980 LGFPLRYSTVG
+980 LGFPLRYSTV
-991 NVGDI
+991 NNIGDV

-1046 SIQYQIFEFNW
+1046 SVQYQIFEFNW
-1057 SIDDPINEFDCDIAP
+1057 SIDNPITNFVCDIAP

-1107 VTIPQI
+1107 VTISQI
-1113 DTVNTVVQVLILSDQ
+1113 DAVNTVVQVLILSDQ
-1128 VSPTAYYQ
+1128 VSSTAYYQ

-1158 RGQYQSTFF
+1158 RGQYQSMFF
-1167 NNPDTVGPVFG
+1167 NNPNTLGPVFG
-1178 RNNYRDLGNLV
+1178 RNNFRDLGNLV

-1261 SAKTDSQSFF
+1261 STKTDSQPFF
-1271 WSDMLPSKAPYISNS
+1271 WSDMLPSKAPYISNT

-1315 VYLIRDGITSQLVS
+1315 VYLIRDSITSQLIS
-1329 GVDYTVSTDTPS
+1329 GVDYTVSTSAPS

-1376 YPSTIPTV
+1376 YPSTIPAV
-1384 GLDTAYFEPT
+1384 VVDTAYFEPT

-1402 SYTKLFGTYDST
+1402 SYNKLFGSYDST

-1426 LEYETRVY
+1426 LEYETRIY

-1441 VIPIQTYQVI
+1441 VIPIQTYEVI

-1488 YNSTNEF
+1488 YNPVNEF

-1525 TTTPDVTPWQMIGYT
+1525 TTTPNVTPWQMIGYA
-1540 DQPTWWADRYGP
+1540 DQPTWWTERYGP

-1614 IFNRDWKVGDV
+1614 IFKRDWKVGDV

-1644 LYALAKPADFFNLA
+1644 LYALAKPANFFNLA

-1669 FNQFLVNNRSHLQI
+1669 FDQYLVNNRSHLQL

-1714 TEITTLLKNL
+1714 TDITTLLKNL

-1777 IYSGVVIQITENGYQ
+1777 VYSGVVIQITENGYQ

-1800 AYFKILLPKNSGYD
+1800 AYFKILLPKNSGYSE
-1814 QTIEV
+1814 TIEV
-1819 ENLSVKL
+1819 ENLSVRIA
-1826 TDQYTDKV
+1826 DQYTDKV
-1834 GIIPYGTELYSVQEV
+1834 GIIPYGTEFYSVQEV

-1856 GKYLESQGMK
+1856 GKYLENQGMK

-1871 NGIPVNWP
+1871 NGIPVNWA
-1879 QMIAEFLYWAQI
+1879 QMIAEFLYWSQI

-1908 VIDKDSQ
+1908 VIDKDSSV
-1915 IVQPLTVRQRNFV
+1915 VQPLTVRQRNFV

-1934 PIQSMD
+1934 PIQSID

-1945 QGTEFTA
+1945 QDTAFTA

-1975 VFDNITLFNDIIYN
+1975 VFDNVTLFNDIIYN

-2001 RGAKTADWNGTVDA
+2001 RGAITADWNGTVDA

-2045 YWTALT
+2045 YWTSLT

-2127 QVNVYKNMIKQK
+2127 QVNVYKNMIKEK

-2151 TLPQGGINYD
+2151 NLPQGGINYD

-2166 AIKSGEFGGVLNSN
+2166 AIKSGEFGGVLNNN
-2180 FVQFNLNQSS
+2180 FIEFNLNQAS

-2199 LTNGVFTDGVQQE
+2199 LTNGIFTDGVQQE
-2212 VPLYSIFNYGRPLT
+2212 VPLYSIFNYGRPIT

-2236 SEPSRLFPT
+2236 SEPSSLFPT

-2273 IIPINE
+2273 IVPINE

-2294 WRVYSPVSLGS
+2294 WRVYTPVSLGS
-2305 VVNAKNNLNG
+2305 IINAKNNLNG

-2326 LTRFELFGITNFDI
+2326 LTRFELFGITNFDV

-2350 VVDPFR
+2350 VVDPVR
-2356 IIINLSLNPSTLNI
+2356 VIINLSLSPSTLNI

-2385 TAPEIVDLPLLNS
+2385 TAPEIVDLPLLNN
-2398 EFTKLKVWVDENDD
+2398 EFTKSKVWVDENND

-2464 YNAEANTYAL
+2464 FNAEANTYTL
-2474 DQAISNDT
+2474 DQAITNST
-2482 SFGSYISYAEDLFVI
+2482 SFGSYISYADDLFVI
-2497 SEPTSAT
+2497 SEPTSGS

-2516 LVDNI
+2516 LVDNLNS
-2521 DPYQTISAPG
+2521 YQTISAPG
-2531 AVTDWGSAT
+2531 GVTDWGSTT

-2553 TGNARVYAYR
+2553 TGNARVYVYR
-2563 KSTLTDLYE
+2563 KSTLTNLYE
-2572 SVGYISVAGLTIA
+2572 SVGYISVAGLTSA
-2585 DNFGYSISTDYY
+2585 DNFGFSIATDYY

-2603 SAPDQDYN
+2603 GAPDQDYN
-2611 VSTDNY
+2611 VNTDNY

-2625 TVQNFISPFN
+2625 TVQNFIAPST
-2635 SQSYT
+2635 SQSYI
-2640 PQAFALSWAPVTVTQ
+2640 PQTFALSWSPVTVTQ
-2655 IATATDS
+2655 TATATDS
-2662 STDRITIT
+2662 TNDRITIT

-2677 NDPVVFSTKT
+2677 NDPVVFS
-2687 NAGNFAV
+2687 GD
-2694 GKTYIIT
+2694 I
-2701 SIGTT
+2701 
-2706 DFVSVGAA
+2706 
-2714 SNTVGLSFV
+2714 LS
-2723 ATGAGSGT
+2723 S
-2731 GTANSTEIISG
+2731 
-2742 GAIAAD
+2742 GAISQN
-2748 TVYYVASKP
+2748 TVYYVYDKP
-2757 TGTTFT
+2757 TATTFR
-2763 ISATR
+2763 IASTR
-2768 GGSIIQLATATGST
+2768 NAAAPIELTTASGPPNM
-2782 TVTIQTTPLFVS
+2782 TVTVQTTPLFVNI
-2794 VNGIL
+2794 NGTL
-2799 LEDNTYAV
+2799 LEDDSYAV
-2807 IGSTLNVYSGL
+2807 IGSTLYVYSGL
-2818 TPTLNAGDIISVSG
+2818 TPTLNAGDILSVSG

-2847 RIGVQFGQ
+2847 RVGVQFGQ

-2868 GAPFELNANNYEGA
+2868 GAPFELSADNYEGA

-2887 NGGEKYGFIIGTEDC
+2887 NGGEKYGFIIGTANC

-2911 INGYQVILPIGNATS
+2911 INGYQVILPIGNATN

-2942 SIVGKLVIQLVDI
+2942 SIDGKLVIQLVDI

-2963 LSLTVLDSATPAEM
+2963 LSLTVLNSATPAEM
-2977 GITIYTATQ
+2977 GINIYTATQ

-3009 SFVVS
+3009 SFIAS
-3014 APTGVRYADT
+3014 APTGTRYSAT

-3035 DTVFDNNTTQWID
+3035 DTVFDNNATQWID
-3048 TFNNAGAVYM
+3048 TFTNAGAVYM

-3068 LTNPGKFVYA
+3068 LNNPGKFVYA

-3143 DINGIANIQLFSA
+3143 DINGIANIQLFSG
-3156 STNATLDNL
+3156 SSNTTLDNL

-3193 YNSANNT
+3193 YNSPNSI
-3200 QRGLVWGAANV
+3200 QRGLVWGADKV

-3257 SPLEYIGPGI
+3257 SPLDYIGPGI
-3267 PYDIDNYTVHGV
+3267 PYDIDTYTVNGV

-3316 ISQPQNTGISYFSP
+3316 ISQPQNTGISYFAP

-3337 LYNVGDYLNGNDT
+3337 LYNSGDYLNGNDT

-3356 ATGTNDDPTHNQYEL
+3356 ATGTNDDPIHNQYEL

-3379 FLPGLPGS
+3379 FLSGVPGS
-3387 GAGFQKYTSAGITE
+3387 GAGYQTRSSTGITE

-3418 SGAVVPN
+3418 AGAVVPN
-3425 PFLPKAVQTGVLA
+3425 PFLPRAVQTGVLA

-3467 IAEIRN
+3467 ITEIRN
-3473 PSFLNTSGIT
+3473 PSFLNTTGAT

-3489 NPNWTGGVLPFYD
+3489 NPDWTGSVLPFYD

-3524 LQVPIYADLSTLSVA
+3524 LQVPIYADLSTLTVTP
-3539 SGTIVTVATNGNG
+3539 GTIVTVATNGNG

-3560 VDGSWTRIGLANGT
+3560 VDGSWTRIGLTNGT

-3600 YDEYPSEETRY
+3600 YDNYPSEETRY

-3642 ESSENQNY
+3642 ETSENQNY

-3699 FLFKYTGID
+3699 FLFKYTGTD

-3741 GDNQYLPDDPI
+3741 GDNQYLPNDPI
-3752 WQTAPYSQ
+3752 WQTAPYIQ

-3824 LGLARGVQ
+3824 LGLARGLQ

-3853 VLNTGRLYDN
+3853 VLNAGRLYDN
-3863 PPKITAVIDTTI
+3863 PPKITAITDTTI
-3875 YPAPT
+3875 YPEPT
-3880 VLAQF
+3880 VPAQF

-3894 ISVNVINPG
+3894 IGINVINPG
-3903 EGYAVL
+3903 QGYAVL
-3909 PRIEIDPAVVIEVNS
+3909 PKIEIDPAVVVEVNS
-3924 TQVNIANNTIE
+3924 TQVNISNNTIE
-3935 LAVPTLQTGDLIVY
+3935 LTIPTLQTGDLIVY
-3949 YPGVDSTAIGGLS
+3949 QPGTNSTVIGGLT

-3984 SYIDAIRDHNRVVL
+3984 SYIDADRDHNRVVL
-3998 TNTGSGV
+3998 TSTGSGV

-4010 GAVASCVTSSSPV
+4010 GAVASCITSSVPV
-4023 RENNVTL
+4023 RENSINL
-4030 RFDRNSYTSQVIEW
+4030 RFDRTSYTSQVTEW
-4044 ASGNFYGSFY
+4044 ASGDFYGSFY

-4074 QPPIDTILAGAQG
+4074 QPPIDTILASAQG

-4114 GSATAYPNAIRINP
+4114 GPATLYPNAIRINP

-4174 LPNLVTSVLEAT
+4174 LPNLVTSNPEAT

-4191 ATVDANGVPG
+4191 ATVDEDGVPG
-4201 STFVLATA
+4201 STFVLSTA
-4209 TVPAA
+4209 TVTAA
-4214 GLPMYVGEVTNTAVL
+4214 GLPMFVGEVTNTAVL

-4248 ITALLTATGQNGTN
+4248 ITVLLTATGQNGTN
-4262 GLYTGIPVFFTG
+4262 GLYTGIPVYFTG
-4274 DVFGGISEN
+4274 NVFGGISEN

-4298 MSTQTTPT
+4298 MSTQTNPT
-4306 TLTITETASA
+4306 TLTITETDSVT
-4316 NDAITCDSTL
+4316 DAITCDSTL
-4326 SLSLNE
+4326 TLSLNE

-4381 FTMISQKDT
+4381 CTMISQKDT
-4390 VTLQDGT
+4390 VTLQDDI
-4397 GSMVMNVSLPVSPGQ
+4397 GSMTMNVSLPVSPGQ
-4412 INGQLFTLYPTSQQ
+4412 VNGQLFTLYPTSQQ
-4426 YINQTGIVTNLI
+4426 YINQTGVVTNLI

-4446 ATVNRL
+4446 STVNRL
-4452 CLSTFAGG
+4452 CLSTFTGG
-4460 ILNLYVNFEFDVA
+4460 ILNLYTNFEFDVA

-4479 TTSGGPYT
+4479 TTSGGPYI
-4487 VTATG
+4487 VTAVG
-4492 TTTVNVTNT
+4492 TTTVNVSST
-4501 SGTGNWLT
+4501 SGSGNWLT

-4586 DPYIQVADTLS
+4586 DPFIQVADTLS
-4597 NAAGPVILTQTVGTT
+4597 NATGPVMLTQTVGTT

-4627 IQTAGTVYAVDNV
+4627 IQNPGSVFAIDNT

-4652 TENDLVMTVSSI
+4652 PENDLVLTVSSI
-4664 DANGGVVSTI
+4664 NTTGGIVSTI
-4674 CNGTPAGTVD
+4674 CNGTPAGTTE
-4684 QYYFEV
+4684 QYYFKV
-4690 VSENQVAVYQN
+4690 VSENQVEVYEN
-4701 AALSVPISGQNFP
+4701 AALSVPVSGQNFP

-4760 QTYYILSKP
+4760 QTYYIKSKP
-4769 TSTTVTVSETVSG
+4769 TGTTVTITETVDG
-4782 TVFNITTDAT
+4782 TVFNITTNAT

-4841 LLDPGSKKL
+4841 LLDPGNRKL

-4859 YRPTINMPGVDLT
+4859 YRPTVNMPGVDLT
-4872 QLIAG
+4872 QLVTG

-4913 LSSIIWNG
+4913 LSTIIWNG
-4921 LLYLAG
+4921 ISYLAG
-4927 SNAETYSSVNS
+4927 SNAETYSSINL
-4938 SETGASW
+4938 SETGSSW
-4945 TINKISNQ
+4945 VINKISNQ
-4953 SIGIT
+4953 PIGIT
-4958 DLLYAGGSYVLT
+4958 DLLFAGGSYVLT
-4970 SNNPS
+4970 SNNPA

-4999 SYDITT
+4999 PYDITT
-5005 FDISSVNVPSLS
+5005 FDISSVNVPSLL
-5017 LNGVAY
+5017 LNGVVY

-5041 YSWTER
+5041 YSWVER
-5047 YVFTSTILSNVLN
+5047 YAFTSTTLSNVLN

-5081 LISGSAVN
+5081 LISGTAVN

-5094 TSTDGFNW
+5094 TSTDGYNW

-5120 SGSIVAVGD
+5120 SGSIVAVGN
-5129 NGIIYASFNTV
+5129 NGIIYVSFNTV
-5140 DWFAQT
+5140 NWFAQT
-5146 SPVSENLNDVI
+5146 SPVSENLNNII

-5162 NQYVAVGDNGTIL
+5162 NQFVAVGDNGTIL
-5175 TGDANGNAWTSQVSG
+5175 TGDANGNAWTARTSG
-5190 ATEDIQ
+5190 TTEDIQ
-5196 SIVWNN
+5196 SVVWNN
-5202 DDSIYIAV
+5202 DDGIYIAV

-5221 GITWIS
+5221 AITWIS

-5232 VIPSVYDIQGDA
+5232 VLPSVYDIQGDA

-5254 IPGVVSDTITMTVAT
+5254 VPGVVSDTITMTVAT

-5285 NVVSIELSPVDASQT
+5285 NVVSIELSPINALQT
-5300 EYSFIN
+5300 EYSFVN
-5306 ITSTPAQLGVF
+5306 ITSTPAQLSVF
-5317 VIDYTT
+5317 IIDYTT
-5323 ELSTTIYEGTDYTID
+5323 ELSTTIYQGIDYTID

-5343 ITLTTPLSFVT
+5343 VTLTNPLSFVT
-5354 VGTSDKLRID
+5354 EGTSDRLRID

-5372 QLVKANTETDPV
+5372 QLVKANTETDPI
-5384 RSNETTGFQ
+5384 RLNTTTGFQ

-5414 STNPLE
+5414 NTNPLE
-5420 AIAIATSETTD
+5420 AIAIATDETTD
-5431 AITCESVQ
+5431 AITCESVE
-5439 NFVLNGSITFSG
+5439 NFVLNGTITFSG
-5451 AVFGGIIEDQVY
+5451 AVFGGIVEDQVY
-5463 YVKSISYVSNRITIS
+5463 YVKSISYISNRITIS
-5478 EIFNAGS
+5478 EIFNTGS

-5495 NATGSMTAII
+5495 TATGLMTAII

-5522 TKLVLGHSAT
+5522 TKLVLGHTAN
-5532 ITRTNAGTNTITTN
+5532 ITRTKSGTNTITTN
-5546 TTGDLVPDLS
+5546 TTGDLVPNLS
-5556 IKFSSSMF
+5556 IKFSSTMF

-5578 IYDANEFTISETPGG
+5578 IYDGNEFTISETPGG
-5593 AVLELTDA
+5593 AELELTNA
-5601 TGGAIFVSGDYA
+5601 TGGAIFISGDYA
-5613 IGLAD
+5613 IGIAD
-5618 NGISAAVILAYE
+5618 NGISAAVLLANE
-5630 YDTSVDY
+5630 YDALTDY
-5637 ITYTFFGE
+5637 ITYTFFGQ
-5645 TLPVQYGYTIPEVQ
+5645 TLPVQYGYTLPEVQ
-5659 TFTGDGSAASFTLT
+5659 LFEGDGSTASFTLT
-5673 NYIGDSNVTSAIVE
+5673 NYVGDSNVTSAIVE
-5687 INGIRQTIS
+5687 IDGIRQTIS
-5696 AYTISSTSNTILFNT
+5696 AYNISAISNTILFNT
-5711 PPSNGSTIAVTSYN
+5711 PPANGSTIAVTSYN

-5735 YGITGSSGATTAT
+5735 YGITGSSGATTTT
-5748 IVVSDTVHSVGTFD
+5748 IVVSDTTHSVGTFD
-5762 QNTPTVETFDQD
+5762 QDTPTIETFDQD

-5786 YLTLG
+5786 WLTLG

-5809 TLGGLV
+5809 TLGGLI

-5832 ISTQVDGLPTTVT
+5832 VSTQVDGTPTTVT
-5845 TESGSMNGVV
+5845 TDSGSMNGVV

-5861 NIININNVISSPLAT
+5861 NIININNAISSPLTT
-5876 VLVTGTIGG
+5876 VLVTGTTGG

-5890 VCGNTI
+5890 VCGSTTG
-5896 DLIVDQPIIFK
+5896 LIVDQPIIFK
-5907 APITTAGSFIVG
+5907 AAITTAGSFVVG
-5919 DTYKITTLTGT
+5919 KTYKITTLTGT

-5937 TAGTVSETYAVGDT
+5937 TAGTSGVTYVVGDIFT
-5951 FIAATAGAGTG
+5951 AATVGAGTG

-5972 NTLGEVYFVRSI
+5972 NTLGEVYFVRS
-5984 VSGTEFTIKDQYGT
+5984 VASGTEFTIKDQYGT
-5998 LVNLTTDSGSLVGY
+5998 LVNLTTASGSLVGF

-6019 SVTTGIDHNLAE
+6019 SVTTGIDHNLSE

-6045 LNNNTYYA
+6045 LNNNTYYT
-6053 KIVTDTVF
+6053 KIITDTEF
-6061 MLYDQPYNPALNA
+6061 LLYDQPYNPALNA

-6084 YISGGYAWLD
+6084 YISGGYVWLD
-6094 GLFTISCTTATST
+6094 GLFTVSCTNTIRT
-6107 SSTGNR
+6107 SSNGNR
-6113 ITVNSTDALIP
+6113 ITVDSTESLIP
-6124 NTPIY
+6124 NTPVY
-6129 FTSIGESQGTDIL
+6129 FTSIGESQGTNIL
-6142 GNILAKTEYYVLEVR
+6142 GNILAKTEYYVLAVR
-6157 PEVVADDFI
+6157 PEVTAGNFI

-6175 LGDTDWNT
+6175 LGNTNWNT
-6183 CAGTVSET
+6183 CAGTVSVT
-6191 YAVGDTFVAAATDP
+6191 YAIGDTFVAAATDP
-6205 GTTGFATGLQEFT
+6205 GTTGIATGLQEFT
-6218 ITENRFPDEAEF
+6218 ITENRFPDEAEV
-6230 VLTNAAGS
+6230 VLTNATGS

-6255 INGYRVPS
+6255 INGYRIPS

-6279 ITTGDEIIITSM
+6279 VTTGDEVIITSM

-6312 AVYRANTQTRTWLTH
+6312 TVYRANTQTRTWLTQP
-6327 SLSFTDE
+6327 LSFTDE

-6339 DASRV
+6339 DATRV
-6344 TDSII
+6344 TDSIV

-6372 ICHVSVYNN
+6372 ICHVTVYNN

-6390 NFGIVIVDLAPI
+6390 NFAIIIVNLAPI
-6402 LQISDEVSTGDSLT
+6402 LQISDEVNTGDSLT
-6416 IDTLEGILLFINGE
+6416 ITTLEGRLLFVNGE
-6430 QIAFAECDIVTN
+6430 QIAFAECDIINN

-6474 MTNVV
+6474 MTNVT
-6479 YGDVWNSYIYNPVE
+6479 YGAVWNSYIYNSVD
-6493 GDPLQISQTAGAN
+6493 GDPLQISQTIGAN